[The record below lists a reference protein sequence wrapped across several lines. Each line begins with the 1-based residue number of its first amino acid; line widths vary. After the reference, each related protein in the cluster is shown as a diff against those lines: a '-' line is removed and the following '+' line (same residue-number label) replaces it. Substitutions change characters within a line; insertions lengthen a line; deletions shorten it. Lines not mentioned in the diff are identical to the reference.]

1 MNIENSEIKKEIGR
15 PIKYKCLSNPNDAII
30 NISNSIILITND
42 DNNEG
47 INPQYWYSPEPEFVP
62 VPISHSVDIN
72 SITDKVFEHVVVNND
87 LDIESEIS
95 EEIRL
100 MEKHEIEVYNEQF
113 VSEETYFNCLI
124 PDGIVE
130 HVIIDDDA
138 YSESETSE
146 YARLLEEHEKEVA
159 EEEYLR
165 YEAYDNANFDIAYYR
180 PTPGDLDEY
189 LNSACKVD
197 DDENSTNISSSVK
210 SGIIDSDALIS
221 KSRWTILLDKF
232 NGKINEKPDET
243 NVLNY
248 FENLQKS
255 FIDNKWCHY
264 LKNRPLN
271 VGISLDK
278 QSYLNFIKKL
288 PIHLMTDYFRFR
300 NNYCFTT
307 YGFILDIVKK
317 INGSNNYQIE
327 QKKKRDIP
335 LYLFSKEI
343 IIDNFKYYHIASS
356 QKLIDIPKSYI
367 LLKEKIETPLIKI
380 NSDRANFKSVRVYGE
395 NNTTLIINLPYYSN
409 IDTPRIIFSYVHL
422 IHTFVKSYCTDFDDH
437 DEKQYVICPVHILSY
452 LHEYCKQ
459 LEYIEQN
466 CLEIQN

>member
-1 MNIENSEIKKEIGR
+1 MNIENSQIKKKRGR
-15 PIKYKCLSNPNDAII
+15 PFKYKCLSNPN
-30 NISNSIILITND
+30 SIILQINN
-42 DNNEG
+42 DNNEEP
-47 INPQYWYSPEPEFVP
+47 NPLYWFSPEPEFVS
-62 VPISHSVDIN
+62 VSISHSVDIN
-72 SITDKVFEHVVVNND
+72 PIIDKVFEHVIINCD
-87 LDIESEIS
+87 PDIESEIS

-100 MEKHEIEVYNEQF
+100 MEKHETEVYNEQF
-113 VSEETYFNCLI
+113 VCEEAYFNCLI

-138 YSESETSE
+138 YSESETSD

-189 LNSACKVD
+189 LNSSCKVD
-197 DDENSTNISSSVK
+197 DDENSTNISSSVA
-210 SGIIDSDALIS
+210 SEIIDSDALIS
-221 KSRWTILLDKF
+221 KSSEYIVKSRWRILLDKF
-232 NGKINEKPDET
+232 NGKMNENPDKT
-243 NVLNY
+243 NVVNY

-264 LKNRPLN
+264 LKNRPIN
-271 VGISLDK
+271 VGIPFDK
-278 QSYLNFIKKL
+278 KSYLNYMKKL
-288 PIHLMTDYFRFR
+288 PIHLMTDYLSFR

-317 INGSNNYQIE
+317 INGSNNYQIH

-335 LYLFSKEI
+335 LYLFGKEI

-380 NSDRANFKSVRVYGE
+380 NSDPANFKSVKIYGE
-395 NNTTLIINLPYYSN
+395 NNTTMIINLPYYSN

-422 IHTFVKSYCTDFDDH
+422 IHTFVKSYCTDFDNH